1 VSPGAEPAD
10 ELELLR
16 RRVAREHSALRHAE
30 EIAERATR
38 DLYDRQVELTLLGAV
53 ASASNQAGSIEDA
66 LRRVLNLV
74 GEHTGWPVADARLV
88 DPDTGRLVPTDI
100 WYLADE
106 AAYEPFRQA
115 TEARSYSPDEGL
127 PGQVLSRAEPIWI
140 EDISDGDAFVRRAE
154 AIASGLR
161 CAFAVPIM
169 VGDDGVGVMEF
180 LNEAPTPRDEG
191 LLALMTQIGTQLGRV
206 VERDRNR
213 TRLQGLADELAA
225 GNEELARSN
234 ADLQTFA
241 SVASHD
247 LSEPLRTTAG
257 FLELL
262 RQRAS
267 LEGQS
272 LELLEQAIAEIER
285 LKGMITGVLEFARA
299 GGAAVR
305 REPVELGHALELA
318 IAGLQ
323 EQIAASAADIDVR
336 DALPLVSGDLDGLT
350 RVFQNLISNAIKLDH
365 GQRHRDRSRR
375 LPADLRHVPP
385 LPAHRRLRG
394 HRDRPARVRA
404 NHRSPRRADVGR
416 ARSRW
421 RQRDVLHAA
430 RSASRRELA
439 TRSRSG
445 GSPWP
450 SRWRR
455 HGCRGRAPAHARPP
469 LRSPP
474 RTAGVRRGRGAPG
487 LRSS

>member
-1 VSPGAEPAD
+1 MTEDETPSSDPSAGGVGRKN

-16 RRVAREHSALRHAE
+16 RRVEREHNALRQAE

-66 LRRVLNLV
+66 LSRVLNLV
-74 GEHTGWPVADARLV
+74 GEHMGWPVADARLV

-106 AAYEPFRQA
+106 HAYEPFREA
-115 TEARSYSPDEGL
+115 TEARSYSPEEGL

-140 EDISDGDAFVRRAE
+140 EDIAEGDVFVRRAE

-161 CAFAVPIM
+161 CAFAVPII

-180 LNEAPTPRDEG
+180 LTEAPTPRNEG
-191 LLALMTQIGTQLGRV
+191 LLALMTQVGTQLGRV

-213 TRLQGLADELAA
+213 TSLQALADELAT

-262 RQRAS
+262 RERGS
-267 LEGQS
+267 LEGGS
-272 LELLEQAIAEIER
+272 LELLEQAIAEIDR

-305 REPVELGHALELA
+305 REPVQLGNPLELA
-318 IAGLQ
+318 ITGLR
-323 EQIAASAADIDVR
+323 EQIAASAADIEVR
-336 DALPLVSGDLDGLT
+336 DALPVVNGDLDGLR
-350 RVFQNLISNAIKLDH
+350 RVFQNLISNAIKFVAPGTTPRIVVGARLD
-365 GQRHRDRSRR
+365 GAEWLVSITDNGIGID
-375 LPADLRHVPP
+375 PADSQLIFGMFRRSQHTSDYEGNGIG
-385 LPAHRRLRG
+385 LPVCARIIEAHG
-394 HRDRPARVRA
+394 
-404 NHRSPRRADVGR
+404 GR
-416 ARSRW
+416 IW
-421 RQRDVLHAA
+421 VEPGPD
-430 RSASRRELA
+430 
-439 TRSRSG
+439 G
-445 GSPWP
+445 GSVMCFTLPDP
-450 SRWRR
+450 
-455 HGCRGRAPAHARPP
+455 HAGD
-469 LRSPP
+469 
-474 RTAGVRRGRGAPG
+474 THPG
-487 LRSS
+487 TI

>member
-1 VSPGAEPAD
+1 MSPGAEPAD

-350 RVFQNLISNAIKLDH
+350 RVFQNLISNAIKFVAPDTTPHIVVAARLD
-365 GQRHRDRSRR
+365 GADWLVSITDNGIGID
-375 LPADLRHVPP
+375 PADSQLIFGMFRRSQHTADYEGTGIG
-385 LPAHRRLRG
+385 LPVCARIIEAHG
-394 HRDRPARVRA
+394 
-404 NHRSPRRADVGR
+404 GR
-416 ARSRW
+416 MW
-421 RQRDVLHAA
+421 VQPGPD
-430 RSASRRELA
+430 
-439 TRSRSG
+439 G
-445 GSPWP
+445 GSVMSFTLPDQ
-450 SRWRR
+450 
-455 HGCRGRAPAHARPP
+455 HPAEN
-469 LRSPP
+469 
-474 RTAGVRRGRGAPG
+474 
-487 LRSS
+487 